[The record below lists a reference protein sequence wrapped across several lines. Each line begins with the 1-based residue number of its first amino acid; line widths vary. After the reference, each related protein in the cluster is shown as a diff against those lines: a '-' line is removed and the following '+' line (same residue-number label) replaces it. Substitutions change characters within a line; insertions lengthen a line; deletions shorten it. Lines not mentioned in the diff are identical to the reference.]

1 MKLIFDIETDNY
13 LELCTKIH
21 CISAKDYDTGKV
33 FEFRPDNIKA
43 GLKLL
48 KDADLLIGHN
58 ILDFDLRA
66 IKKLYPNW
74 STKALI
80 YDTLIACKFAF
91 PDIKERDFR
100 RLRKV
105 INKPHSLRDDLEK
118 EMMKNIG
125 KHSLEAYGL
134 RLGEHK
140 GTFGK
145 DVGFD
150 TFSEEML
157 TYCTQDVTVNTKL
170 YHKLISMELDKE
182 VLNRE
187 FEAQRICLEQT
198 EFGFQFDY
206 DKAIKLRDSLYLE
219 QEKLQDEIK
228 SILGGSFI
236 IPLEVKV
243 PTRDVNYKEVLRG
256 SERKGCPYTKI
267 KIKEF
272 NPTSRHDLTTRLIE
286 RFGWK
291 PREFGSDG
299 KPTLSEDILSKC
311 DIPICK
317 TVAKLFTVQKRLG
330 MLSEG
335 NNSWLKFYNEKTG
348 AIHGQID
355 ILGTGTHRCTH
366 KRPNLGQIP
375 SVRSPYGKEC
385 RELFTVPK
393 GWKLFGTDASG
404 LELRMLAHYM
414 HQFDGGVYADII
426 LNGDIHTTNREAAGL
441 SSRDTAKTFI
451 YAKIYGSGLD
461 NLASVCGLSRK
472 EMKKVNNDFD
482 NNLPALKQLTEA
494 VKDASQYR
502 GYVKSLDGRRIP
514 VSSGHAALNYLLQSA
529 GAIVCKNWM
538 IKIHEIL
545 SERGYISGVDFRQ
558 SAYVHDELQIAFNPD
573 KITGEELGEISRI
586 AMVDTGESLGVKIP
600 LDIGFDIGDTYAD
613 TH

>member
-33 FEFRPDNIKA
+33 FEFRPDRIKE

-66 IKKLYPNW
+66 IKKLYPKW
-74 STKALI
+74 TTGAAF
-80 YDTLIACKFAF
+80 YDTLIAAKFAF

-100 RLRKV
+100 RCRKI
-105 INKPHSLRDDLEK
+105 INKPNQLRSEEERL
-118 EMMKNIG
+118 MMRNIG

-134 RLGEHK
+134 RLGEFK

-145 DVGFD
+145 DVGFE
-150 TFSEEML
+150 TFSEDML
-157 TYCTQDVTVNTKL
+157 TYCTQDVNVNTKL
-170 YHKLISMELDKE
+170 YHKLISMELDND
-182 VLNRE
+182 VMNLE
-187 FEAQRICLEQT
+187 FKAQQICLEQS
-198 EFGFQFDY
+198 EFGFRFDH
-206 DKAIKLRDSLYLE
+206 DKAIELRDRLVAE
-219 QEKLQDEIK
+219 QELLQDEIK
-228 SILGGSFI
+228 SKLGGPFV

-243 PTRDVNYKEVLRG
+243 PTRNINYKEVLRG
-256 SERKGCPYTKI
+256 SEMKGCPYTKV
-267 KIKEF
+267 KVKDF

-286 RFGWK
+286 RYKWK
-291 PREFGSDG
+291 PREFGNDG
-299 KPTLSEDILSKC
+299 KPTLSEEILSKC

-317 TVAKLFTVQKRLG
+317 TIAKVFTIQKRLG

-335 NNSWLKFYNEKTG
+335 NNSWLKFYKEDTK
-348 AIHGQID
+348 AIHGQVD

-414 HQFDGGVYADII
+414 HAFDEGAYADVI
-426 LNGDIHTTNREAAGL
+426 LNGDIHTTNQEAAGL
-441 SSRDTAKTFI
+441 PSRNMAKTFI
-451 YAKIYGSGLD
+451 YAKIYGSGID
-461 NLASVCGLSRK
+461 NLASVCGMTRK
-472 EMKKVNNDFD
+472 DMKKVINDFD

-494 VKDASQYR
+494 VKDASKFR

-514 VSSGHAALNYLLQSA
+514 VNSEHAALNYLLQSA

-538 IKIHEIL
+538 VKIHEIL
-545 SERGYISGVDFRQ
+545 AERGYVSGVDFRQ
-558 SAYVHDELQIAFNPD
+558 SAYVHDELQIAFDPL
-573 KITGEELGEISRI
+573 KISGDELGEISRK
-586 AMVDTGESLGVKIP
+586 AMVETGEKLGVKIP
-600 LDIGFDIGDTYAD
+600 LDIGFDVGDTYAD